1 MIRPMGEDLIHFA
14 DVVIDPRRRE
24 LRRGGELVPV
34 QPKVFDLILHLVT
47 HRDRAVSKDELQDA
61 VWPGVIVTE
70 TALTRAIMKAR
81 RAIGDDSEQQAM
93 IRTVHGRGYRFVAL
107 LDEVADAPVEAAA
120 SQPIS
125 TASRTVTRRPAW
137 TAVGIVV
144 LLALA
149 GVAALFLVRSET
161 DTALRI
167 AVLPVD
173 DRTSDLDLAWTSLG
187 LMSYANRL
195 IAESINS
202 ETISARRMMSAQE
215 ELPESPAIDDL
226 QSLRRTLDATHLVHG
241 SLTRDGD
248 DLALAY
254 RIVHERGA
262 SPVTSVRGRNPT
274 RLAQEM
280 ARSITSGLPGGGTRR
295 EFRTVS
301 DDDFVNEAYARGLAL
316 NLQGEVGSARTYFEV
331 AVRQQPEL
339 FWPRYELALTM
350 RDMGELDASLAVL
363 IELAAHEQTQLD
375 PEMAAAANNALAQIY
390 WRRQNYVGADAAYEV
405 ALAAARQSDK
415 PAHEAVILVNRGIL
429 ARNTRDYT
437 AARAFLA
444 EALAIHARIGDNDVG
459 AIFHSLGQIEV
470 NDGKLPLARDY
481 FERARAAFDAVGDR
495 RRMSA
500 SINELARI
508 SRRQGRFVEAEEG
521 MLEAL
526 AMREALDDYFGRV
539 HSHQSLAALYADIE
553 RWAPATE
560 HAEKAIALAEA
571 SSYTSGLQEA
581 LETRARI
588 ALARDDLAAARSVLE
603 RLATDFPDSPNS
615 IQQRMLQARLWAAE
629 GRVGDAAEALQ
640 ALVKETPILVQI
652 DALLALGELSRER
665 NAAYRHWERALAL
678 AESEHE
684 YVRIGRVWL
693 ARAQRA
699 IADGDPDTAASDIE
713 NLQTRFPEWPATAAL
728 QEQIGQE
735 RDLAAQSPE
744 PFIAK

>member
-1 MIRPMGEDLIHFA
+1 MIRLMSEDLIRFA
-14 DVVIDPRRRE
+14 DVLIDPRRRE
-24 LRRGGELVPV
+24 LHRRGELVPV
-34 QPKVFDLILHLVT
+34 QPKVFDLIVHLVI
-47 HRDRAVSKDELQDA
+47 HRARAVSKDELQDA

-107 LDEVADAPVEAAA
+107 LHEGAEALVETAVSRPV
-120 SQPIS
+120 S
-125 TASRTVTRRPAW
+125 TAPKKVSRRPAW

-187 LMSYANRL
+187 LMSYATRL
-195 IAESINS
+195 IAESVDS
-202 ETISARRMMSAQE
+202 DTIPARRMMSALE

-226 QSLRRTLDATHLVHG
+226 QSLRRSLDASHLVHG
-241 SLTRDGD
+241 SLTRDGN
-248 DLALAY
+248 DLALSY
-254 RIVHERGA
+254 QIVHERGA

-280 ARSITSGLPGGGTRR
+280 ARSITAGLPGGGTRR
-295 EFRTVS
+295 DFRTVS
-301 DDDFVNEAYARGLAL
+301 DDDFVNEAEARCLAL
-316 NLQGEVGSARTYFEV
+316 NLLGEVGSARTYFEV
-331 AVRQQPEL
+331 AARQQPEL

-363 IELAAHEQTQLD
+363 IELVTQQQTQLD

-390 WRRQNYVGADAAYEV
+390 WRRQDYVKADAAYEV

-429 ARNTRDYT
+429 ARNTRDYA
-437 AARAFLA
+437 AARGFLA
-444 EALAIHARIGDNDVG
+444 EALAIHARIGDDDVG
-459 AIFHSLGQIEV
+459 AIFHSLGQIELS
-470 NDGKLPLARDY
+470 DGKLPLARDY
-481 FERARAAFDAVGDR
+481 FERARATFDAVGDR

-508 SRRQGRFVEAEEG
+508 SRRHGLFVEAEKG

-526 AMREALDDYFGRV
+526 AMREAFDDYFGLV
-539 HSHQSLAALYADIE
+539 HSHQSLAELYADIE
-553 RWAPATE
+553 RWTTAME
-560 HAEKAIALAEA
+560 HADKAVTLAEA
-571 SSYTSGLQEA
+571 SSYTAGLQDA
-581 LETRARI
+581 LEARARI
-588 ALARDDLAAARSVLE
+588 ALERGDLAAALSDFE
-603 RLATDFPDSPNS
+603 RLGSDFPDSS
-615 IQQRMLQARLWAAE
+615 SSMQSRMLQARLWAAE
-629 GRVGDAAEALQ
+629 GRDVDAEEALQ
-640 ALVKETPILVQI
+640 ALTKGGPANVQI
-652 DALLALGELSRER
+652 DALLSLGELSRDR
-665 NAAYRHWERALAL
+665 ATAYKHWERALAL

-693 ARAQRA
+693 VRARRA
-699 IADGDPDTAASDIE
+699 IAVGDPDTAAADFE
-713 NLQTRFPEWPATAAL
+713 NLLTRFPEWPATAAL
-728 QEQIGQE
+728 QEQIGQARE
-735 RDLAAQSPE
+735 LAAQSP
-744 PFIAK
+744 